1 MIIWL
6 LVIAF
11 LATGLAIA
19 SWLVV
24 VERRQKNAIR
34 SVIVQLLNKGFR
46 ND

>member
-11 LATGLAIA
+11 LATGLAIT

-24 VERRQKNAIR
+24 IERRQKHAIR
-34 SVIVQLLNKGFR
+34 SVISRLLKKGFR
-46 ND
+46 DE